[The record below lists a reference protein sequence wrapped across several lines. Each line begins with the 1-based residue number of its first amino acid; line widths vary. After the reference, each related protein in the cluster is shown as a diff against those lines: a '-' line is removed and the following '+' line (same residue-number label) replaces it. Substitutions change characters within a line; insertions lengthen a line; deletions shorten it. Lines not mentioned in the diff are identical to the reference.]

1 MLFIGLLSAGRN
13 YAEEDF
19 RLGDRYAVIIAGIS
33 GQEMFKKKIYS
44 QTKRM
49 YDLLVFELSYST
61 TNVFYLA
68 EDPTMDTDR
77 INGVASQ
84 QGIRKVFADLGTNLD
99 PEDQLFV
106 FLAGHGSYDGV
117 WGKFNIVGPDDVL
130 FVCGTGTSL
139 DSYLR
144 VFQAAPAEPPR

>member
-1 MLFIGLLSAGRN
+1 MCNYLIQAIRPKRVIAFVLFIGLLSAGRN

-68 EDPTMDTDR
+68 EDPTMDTD
-77 INGVASQ
+77 
-84 QGIRKVFADLGTNLD
+84 
-99 PEDQLFV
+99 P
-106 FLAGHGSYDGV
+106 
-117 WGKFNIVGPDDVL
+117 
-130 FVCGTGTSL
+130 
-139 DSYLR
+139 
-144 VFQAAPAEPPR
+144 